1 MHKKLQPY
9 CNQRYFIMASAKIF
23 LFKHK
28 KLKNGSHPVVLQII
42 KDGQRKLISLGHS
55 AYVNQWDFEKEM
67 PNKTHSNFKDLK
79 ILIRDKINQ
88 AEKKI
93 IQLDDQDEPYSI
105 EELVDALNIKKS
117 SKSVFLYTEAL
128 IKRMEKSGSI
138 GNARVYQNTL
148 NVFKE
153 YSNDR
158 DLKFNSLTT
167 RVVNDFI
174 EYLSAKGNKKNSI
187 SVHFRTLRAIYN
199 KAIQEKAAQEALY
212 PFNKIKV
219 KTESTLKRA
228 ITKEKINEIRKLKLS
243 NKSELDKARD
253 YFLFS
258 FNMRGMSFVDIAELK
273 VRAILDDRVVY
284 SRKKTRQKFNIKITR
299 EAKSIIE
306 KYSDLKDPISYIFP
320 IIKRRKKEFLDYRNA
335 MRLTNKKLK
344 KIGEK
349 AKIKIPLTMYVARHS
364 WATIAKRSGI
374 PTAVI
379 SEGMGHDSELTT
391 QIYLDSFESSV
402 LDKAN
407 EQITS

>member
-1 MHKKLQPY
+1 MHKILQPY
-9 CNQRYFIMASAKIF
+9 CNQGFLIMASAKIF

-67 PNKTHSNFKDLK
+67 PNKKYSNFKDLK

-93 IQLDDQDEPYSI
+93 IQLDDQDEPYSV
-105 EELVDALNIKKS
+105 EELVDALNIKKT
-117 SKSVFLYTEAL
+117 SKSVFLYTENL

-148 NVFKE
+148 NVFKK

-167 RVVNDFI
+167 RVVNGFI
-174 EYLSAKGNKKNSI
+174 EYLSTKGNKKNSI

-273 VRAILDDRVVY
+273 VRAILDDRVAY

-306 KYSDLKDPISYIFP
+306 KYSDQKDPDSYIFP

-349 AKIKIPLTMYVARHS
+349 AKIKTPLTMYVARHS

-402 LDKAN
+402 LDEAN
-407 EQITS
+407 EQITK